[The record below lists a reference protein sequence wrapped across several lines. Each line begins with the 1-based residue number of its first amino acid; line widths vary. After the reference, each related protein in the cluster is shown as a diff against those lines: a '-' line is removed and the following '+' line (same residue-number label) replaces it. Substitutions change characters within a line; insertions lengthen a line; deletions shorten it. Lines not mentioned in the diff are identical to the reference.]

1 MKLYLLTFLLF
12 SLFLISYPDN
22 WKDVIIKTLDVIYK
36 LVMEYFIVFQDCFN
50 KAFEGTLRI
59 IDHLVSEYFETFQ
72 TCLKN
77 ILNVLEDILDNYLDI
92 LKVVAQ
98 NMTSYPNSLVYMGGT
113 VLIVYIVKN

>member
-1 MKLYLLTFLLF
+1 MKLFLLTFLLF
-12 SLFLISYPDN
+12 SLFLISYPED
-22 WKDVIIKTLDVIYK
+22 WKVVIVKTLDVIYK

-72 TCLKN
+72 TCFKY
-77 ILNVLEDILDNYLDI
+77 ILNVLEDILDNYLAI
-92 LKVVAQ
+92 LKIVLQ